1 MHNIKLL
8 IAEEHGSEQLLLSDY
23 FSKKQEFKIIGGY
36 EDENTI
42 LNTYKN
48 GIPFY
53 YPSVIFKSDYATA
66 EEKEEALALGRQ
78 KKLTGTLQYRNDT
91 SLSFEYF
98 FNDKLKVA
106 TEGTYSFI
114 INNKNVQG
122 DFKQGFELKLAV
134 SYNLF

>member
-53 YPSVIFKSDYATA
+53 YPTIIYKYSEISLVIIY
-66 EEKEEALALGRQ
+66 
-78 KKLTGTLQYRNDT
+78 KK
-91 SLSFEYF
+91 
-98 FNDKLKVA
+98 
-106 TEGTYSFI
+106 
-114 INNKNVQG
+114 
-122 DFKQGFELKLAV
+122 
-134 SYNLF
+134 

>member
-1 MHNIKLL
+1 MDYKKPQKWSAGFTNLLTIKGE
-8 IAEEHGSEQLLLSDY
+8 IN
-23 FSKKQEFKIIGGY
+23 
-36 EDENTI
+36 ENTI

-53 YPSVIFKSDYATA
+53 YPTIIYKYSENA
-66 EEKEEALALGRQ
+66 EEAAKAVALGRQ
-78 KKLTGTLQYRNDT
+78 KRLTGTLQYRNDT

-98 FNDKLKVA
+98 FSDKLKVA